1 MVRLILSLSLE
12 ACDMFKYQSS
22 FLFHFQVKP
31 ARAGSS
37 IGVKVAYGVLDS
49 LTKADEII
57 SEVCWFSWDLTVRLD
72 QKFANLIEN
81 VLKLTWKWHFLFW
94 NFKGKH
100 VNWSICIEMNWKFS
114 IMKSKFFFSQNFGL
128 ENPPHNTFY
137 LLKIFSLQ
145 SLIGNWWQSPY
156 WNISWRREWVYS
168 HCPGCGVW
176 FGLPSCC
183 AIANWGM
190 SSFNVYFPQI
200 NFPYHLSQWDPA

>member
-1 MVRLILSLSLE
+1 MLVFLRFDCE
-12 ACDMFKYQSS
+12 AWSKVCQFNWKCAKIDMEMTFS
-22 FLFHFQVKP
+22 FLKIQGKTCQLKHLH
-31 ARAGSS
+31 RNEL
-37 IGVKVAYGVLDS
+37 KVFNY
-49 LTKADEII
+49 
-57 SEVCWFSWDLTVRLD
+57 EV
-72 QKFANLIEN
+72 
-81 VLKLTWKWHFLFW
+81 
-94 NFKGKH
+94 
-100 VNWSICIEMNWKFS
+100 
-114 IMKSKFFFSQNFGL
+114 KFFFFQNFGL